1 MDFTHTDLE
10 AIAASIAGKVAD
22 TIRADHTVQRWLTLE
37 EAAAYARASK
47 NTLRGWI
54 NNGYVYGFKRT
65 GKLIVDRE
73 SIDAWYS
80 SEKIHIPA

>member
-1 MDFTHTDLE
+1 MELTHTDLE

-37 EAAAYARASK
+37 EAVAYAKASK
-47 NTLRGWI
+47 NTLRRWI
-54 NNGYVYGFKRT
+54 DAGHIYAFRRT

-73 SIDAWYS
+73 SIDTWYS
-80 SEKIHIPA
+80 SEKIDF